1 MPNPAALTPSLY
13 SLQYNDMTLKQT
25 QALLKGGVLAS
36 FAPPP
41 VRPALL
47 VTDAISRS
55 DDQDGEALDL
65 SGQIRRT
72 RIWEFG
78 TNLHCS
84 IIGTCL
90 STTDLRHVLAKAKVK
105 DAETASDHD
114 LHCLGVMLASRREQG
129 ARFLQ
134 KALDR
139 CHRTAIFR
147 CLKIKDAAGL
157 LEFWDGALKQG
168 DIPGTYWAVLTHP
181 SATAELVKRVFADV
195 HMLSHLVG
203 AANRAD
209 IRRLRQLEADNAALA
224 AKVERQQRQL
234 HQGFV
239 ERDRTI
245 RDLNELVAKQTA
257 EHAEPP
263 GIEWPG
269 CDDRFETVVADLTKR
284 LAHETA
290 RSERSEQDA
299 NELSVALKGSE
310 EALRKSQMECDCRQQ
325 ELDNIEQQLTALLK
339 REDGP
344 GGAIELSRLTVL
356 YVGGRPNQIP
366 LMKDIIERAGGRL
379 LHHDGGMEHSSGLI
393 PGLISR
399 ADRVVFPI
407 DCVSHHAVAVI
418 KRHCGLTGKP
428 YEPLRTASLACLLSA
443 LANLSACRQTVA
455 AE

>member
-1 MPNPAALTPSLY
+1 
-13 SLQYNDMTLKQT
+13 MTLKQA
-25 QALLKGGVLAS
+25 QALLKGGLQAS

-41 VRPALL
+41 IRPALL
-47 VTDAISRS
+47 VTDAASRG
-55 DDQDGEALDL
+55 DDQDDESAD
-65 SGQIRRT
+65 SGSQIHRT

-90 STTDLRHVLAKAKVK
+90 TTTELRHVLAKAKVK
-105 DAETASDHD
+105 DAEIASDHD

-147 CLKIKDAAGL
+147 CLRIKDAAGL
-157 LEFWDGALKQG
+157 LQFWDDALKQG
-168 DIPGTYWAVLTHP
+168 DIPGAYWAVLTHP
-181 SATAELVKRVFADV
+181 ATTSDVVKRVFADV

-224 AKVERQQRQL
+224 AKAERQQRQL

-245 RDLNELVAKQTA
+245 RELNELLSKQAA
-257 EHAEPP
+257 ERSDPL
-263 GIEWPG
+263 GVEWPG
-269 CDDRFETVVADLTKR
+269 SVDRFETVVADLTKR

-290 RSERSEQDA
+290 RSERSEQHA
-299 NELSVALKGSE
+299 NELSGALMDSE
-310 EALRKSQMECDCRQQ
+310 EALRQNQMQCDSYRR

-344 GGAIELSRLTVL
+344 GAAIALSGLTML
-356 YVGGRPNQIP
+356 YVGGRPHQVP
-366 LMKDIIERAGGRL
+366 LLKDIIERAGGRF

-443 LANLSACRQTVA
+443 LASLTACRQAVA

>member
-1 MPNPAALTPSLY
+1 
-13 SLQYNDMTLKQT
+13 MTLKQA
-25 QALLKGGVLAS
+25 QALLKGGLQAS
-36 FAPPP
+36 FAAPPI
-41 VRPALL
+41 RPALL
-47 VTDAISRS
+47 LTDAISRS
-55 DDQDGEALDL
+55 DDQDGEPLDL
-65 SGQIRRT
+65 SGQVRRT

-90 STTDLRHVLAKAKVK
+90 STADLRHVLAKAKVK
-105 DAETASDHD
+105 DAEIASDHD

-139 CHRTAIFR
+139 CHRTAVFR

-157 LEFWDGALKQG
+157 LEFWDDALKQG
-168 DIPGTYWAVLTHP
+168 DIPGAYWAVLTHP
-181 SATAELVKRVFADV
+181 SATRDIVKQVFADV

-224 AKVERQQRQL
+224 AKIERQQRQL
-234 HQGFV
+234 HQGFG

-245 RDLNELVAKQTA
+245 RELNELLAKQAA
-257 EHAEPP
+257 ERPEQTSGVELQPAD
-263 GIEWPG
+263 G
-269 CDDRFETVVADLTKR
+269 RFDAAIADLAKR

-290 RSERSEQDA
+290 RSERSEQHA
-299 NELSVALKGSE
+299 SELSVTLKDSE
-310 EALRKSQMECDCRQQ
+310 EALRKSRMDCDSYRQ
-325 ELDNIEQQLTALLK
+325 ELDNIEQQLTTLLK
-339 REDGP
+339 RDDGS
-344 GGAIELSRLTVL
+344 GASIELSGLTVL
-356 YVGGRPNQIP
+356 YVGGRPHQIP
-366 LMKDIIERAGGRL
+366 LLKDIIERAGGRF
-379 LHHDGGMEHSSGLI
+379 LHHDGGIEHSSGLI

-407 DCVSHHAVAVI
+407 DCVSHHAVAAI

-443 LANLSACRQTVA
+443 LAGLAACRQTVA

>member
-1 MPNPAALTPSLY
+1 
-13 SLQYNDMTLKQT
+13 MTLKQA
-25 QALLKGGVLAS
+25 QALLKGGVQTS

-55 DDQDGEALDL
+55 DDQDGEPLDL
-65 SGQIRRT
+65 GGQIRRT

-134 KALDR
+134 KTLDR

-147 CLKIKDAAGL
+147 CLKIKDPAGL

-168 DIPGTYWAVLTHP
+168 DIPGAYWAVLTHP

-209 IRRLRQLEADNAALA
+209 IRRLRQLEADNAALV
-224 AKVERQQRQL
+224 AKIERQQRQL

-245 RDLNELVAKQTA
+245 RELNELLAKQAA
-257 EHAEPP
+257 EHSEPSNV
-263 GIEWPG
+263 EWPG
-269 CDDRFETVVADLTKR
+269 GDDRFETVVADLTKR

-290 RSERSEQDA
+290 RSERSEQHA
-299 NELSVALKGSE
+299 NELSVALQESE
-310 EALRKSQMECDCRQQ
+310 EALQKSQAECDSRQQ

-339 REDGP
+339 QDDGQ
-344 GGAIELSRLTVL
+344 GGAIELFGLTLL

-366 LMKDIIERAGGRL
+366 LMKDIIERAGGRF
-379 LHHDGGMEHSSGLI
+379 LHHDGGIEHSSGLI

-443 LANLSACRQTVA
+443 LASLSACRQAVA

>member
-1 MPNPAALTPSLY
+1 
-13 SLQYNDMTLKQT
+13 MTLKQAE
-25 QALLKGGVLAS
+25 ALLKGGVQAS

-55 DDQDGEALDL
+55 DDRDGETVDL
-65 SGQIRRT
+65 SGQVHRT

-90 STTDLRHVLAKAKVK
+90 STTDLRRVLTKAKVK
-105 DAETASDHD
+105 DAEIASDHD

-139 CHRTAIFR
+139 SHRTAIFR
-147 CLKIKDAAGL
+147 CLKIKDDAGL
-157 LEFWDGALKQG
+157 LEFWDDALKQG
-168 DIPGTYWAVLTHP
+168 DIPGAYWAVLTHP
-181 SATAELVKRVFADV
+181 SATSDVVKRAFADV

-245 RDLNELVAKQTA
+245 RELNELAAKQAA
-257 EHAEPP
+257 ERSEPSGMEWHGSDA
-263 GIEWPG
+263 GI
-269 CDDRFETVVADLTKR
+269 ETVVADLTKR

-290 RSERSEQDA
+290 RSDRSEQHA
-299 NELSVALKGSE
+299 NELSVALKDSE
-310 EALRKSQMECDCRQQ
+310 EALRKSQMEGDSYRR

-339 REDGP
+339 QEDGP
-344 GGAIELSRLTVL
+344 GASIALSGLTVL
-356 YVGGRPNQIP
+356 YVGGRPPQIP
-366 LMKDIIERAGGRL
+366 LLKDIIERAGGRF
-379 LHHDGGMEHSSGLI
+379 LHHDGGIEHSSGLI

-407 DCVSHHAVAVI
+407 DCVSHHAVAAI

-443 LANLSACRQTVA
+443 LAGLSVYRQTVA

>member
-1 MPNPAALTPSLY
+1 
-13 SLQYNDMTLKQT
+13 MTLKQA
-25 QALLKGGVLAS
+25 QALLKGGLQAS

-41 VRPALL
+41 IRPALL
-47 VTDAISRS
+47 VTAAASRS
-55 DDQDGEALDL
+55 DDQDGEPAD
-65 SGQIRRT
+65 SGGQIHRT

-90 STTDLRHVLAKAKVK
+90 TATELRHVLAKAKVK
-105 DAETASDHD
+105 DAEIASDHD

-147 CLKIKDAAGL
+147 CLRIKDTAGL
-157 LEFWDGALKQG
+157 LEFWDDALKQG
-168 DIPGTYWAVLTHP
+168 DIPGAYWAVLTHP
-181 SATAELVKRVFADV
+181 ATTSDVVKRVFADV

-224 AKVERQQRQL
+224 VKVERQQRQL
-234 HQGFV
+234 HEGFV

-245 RDLNELVAKQTA
+245 RELNELLSKQA
-257 EHAEPP
+257 AAPSEPL
-263 GIEWPG
+263 GVEWPG
-269 CDDRFETVVADLTKR
+269 SDDRFETVIADLTKR

-290 RSERSEQDA
+290 RSERSEQHA
-299 NELSVALKGSE
+299 NELSVALMDSE
-310 EALRKSQMECDCRQQ
+310 EALRQSQVQCDSYRR

-339 REDGP
+339 QQDGP
-344 GGAIELSRLTVL
+344 GAAIELSGLTVL
-356 YVGGRPNQIP
+356 YVGGRPHQVP
-366 LMKDIIERAGGRL
+366 LLKDIIERAGGRF

-399 ADRVVFPI
+399 ADRVVFPV

-418 KRHCGLTGKP
+418 KRHCGLAGKH
-428 YEPLRTASLACLLSA
+428 YEALRTASLACLLSA
-443 LANLSACRQTVA
+443 LASLSACRQAVA